1 MQRVRP
7 VRMSA
12 TETAAVWVR
21 WRRGGSI
28 SEIGRAMDRSPG
40 SIFYQLATHGGISP
54 VPRTRSW
61 RALTLHDRE
70 EISRGLASGRSLRAI
85 SAGLG
90 RAPSTISREV
100 QRHGG
105 RAQYRP
111 AAADVCTWYR
121 ARRPKPCRL
130 ATSAAL
136 RALVA
141 AKLAADWSPQQI
153 AGWLKQTFPD
163 HPHLQVSHETIYV
176 SLFVQS
182 RGVLK
187 KELFTHLRRRRRMRQ
202 ARQAT
207 TAGQARG
214 RIIDA
219 VSIRERPAAAA
230 DRAVPGHWEGDLL
243 SGARNSHIATLVER
257 RSRFVRLVRLPGK
270 DTVRVVRALSRAV
283 RALPAGLMASLTWD
297 RGGELAAH
305 RTFTVATDVHVYFCD
320 PQSPWQRG
328 TNENTNGL
336 LRQYFP
342 RGTDLSTYTQA
353 DLDAVAQRLNSR
365 PRKTLGYLTRWVR
378 SWTARGS
385 SCPYTHTRSSQPNG
399 RPNTAVT
406 RERKLAIRS
415 KLRPTGTMVTGCP
428 RVVLASAILAA
439 PVRSGSNR
447 PRSWL
452 TPSGKR
458 QTASP
463 SLKAASTALNISAL
477 RLVSAPGSI
486 RR

>member
-1 MQRVRP
+1 M
-7 VRMSA
+7 
-12 TETAAVWVR
+12 
-21 WRRGGSI
+21 
-28 SEIGRAMDRSPG
+28 
-40 SIFYQLATHGGISP
+40 
-54 VPRTRSW
+54 
-61 RALTLHDRE
+61 
-70 EISRGLASGRSLRAI
+70 ASGRSLRAI

-105 RAQYRP
+105 RAQYRA

-219 VSIRERPAAAA
+219 VSIRERPAEAA

-257 RSRFVRLVRLPGK
+257 RSRVVLLVRLPGK

-353 DLDAVAQRLNSR
+353 DRDAVAQRLNSR
-365 PRKTLGYLTRWVR
+365 PRKTLGYLTPAD
-378 SWTARGS
+378 T
-385 SCPYTHTRSSQPNG
+385 
-399 RPNTAVT
+399 
-406 RERKLAIRS
+406 
-415 KLRPTGTMVTGCP
+415 
-428 RVVLASAILAA
+428 LAA
-439 PVRSGSNR
+439 TV
-447 PRSWL
+447 
-452 TPSGKR
+452 
-458 QTASP
+458 
-463 SLKAASTALNISAL
+463 AST
-477 RLVSAPGSI
+477 G
-486 RR
+486 

>member
-105 RAQYRP
+105 RAQYRA

-187 KELFTHLRRRRRMRQ
+187 KELFTHLRRRRRRRQ

-219 VSIRERPAAAA
+219 VSIRERPAEAA
-230 DRAVPGHWEGDLL
+230 DRAGPGHWEGDLL

-257 RSRFVRLVRLPGK
+257 RSRFVLLVRLPGK
-270 DTVRVVRALSRAV
+270 DTVRGVRALSRAV

-320 PQSPWQRG
+320 PQRP
-328 TNENTNGL
+328 GL
-336 LRQYFP
+336 PLDSHPPPIEANPPITPCLIDYFHLMPSATRRPSRFGRSARHRFPACHAGPQVALGARSVANPLR
-342 RGTDLSTYTQA
+342 
-353 DLDAVAQRLNSR
+353 SR
-365 PRKTLGYLTRWVR
+365 
-378 SWTARGS
+378 
-385 SCPYTHTRSSQPNG
+385 
-399 RPNTAVT
+399 TAVVT
-406 RERKLAIRS
+406 VPALSEAARS
-415 KLRPTGTMVTGCP
+415 RRGCRFP
-428 RVVLASAILAA
+428 
-439 PVRSGSNR
+439 
-447 PRSWL
+447 
-452 TPSGKR
+452 
-458 QTASP
+458 
-463 SLKAASTALNISAL
+463 AASGYGRSA
-477 RLVSAPGSI
+477 ST
-486 RR
+486 